1 MNELALKYGC
11 NPNQKPSR
19 IYMEDGSDLPV
30 TVLNGKPG
38 YINFLDALNSIQLVK
53 ELKAAC
59 GLPAAASFKHV
70 SPAGAALGLPLTDV
84 ERRMYHIAPDF
95 ELSPLACAY
104 ARARGADRMS
114 SFGDWIALSDVCDVP
129 TAKLIQHEVSDG
141 IIAPG
146 YEPEALTILAGKKK
160 GNYNVVAIDPDY
172 KPAPVE
178 HKQVYGIT
186 FEQGRNE
193 LTINADTMLTNW
205 VTENKSVTEEQ
216 KRDLIIALITLKY
229 TQSNSVCYTAGGQT
243 IGVGAGQQSRIHCTR
258 LAGQKADNWQL
269 RHMPKVLNLPFRP
282 DIAKPN
288 RDNAIDVYIGDTPQ
302 DVIGDDVWA
311 ETFTEQPAPLTLD
324 EKRAWLDAVTGVA
337 LGSDAF
343 FPFGDN
349 IERARRSGVTAI
361 VQPGGSITV
370 SPESLTFAGEG
381 AEAQRVAV
389 TVSNPELTW
398 TAAPEDAAKE
408 WITVTADGDGISVS
422 VSDNPETDQRSG
434 NIIITPGLDDVR
446 PRAVRVVQEGK
457 ILPPSLD
464 ADPKEVP
471 VFAYD
476 GSVERIITVTAVN
489 CDWAVRV
496 DYTEGD
502 AGGWVKAQTIKTEA
516 HSALSISVGRNET
529 LEARSASVTVYALG
543 VENIPDIVIP
553 VSQEAGKEFFST
565 LTGPV
570 AISDMESLGALQY
583 HISPSQTWDTTN
595 PGTSWIMD
603 MWSSGVSQESDLFG
617 NQSFLGSGT
626 RIYLKLFSENIP
638 FNDDQEFTLPASIV

>member
-1 MNELALKYGC
+1 MLLPLAVAAVSCGK
-11 NPNQKPSR
+11 
-19 IYMEDGSDLPV
+19 EPV
-30 TVLNGKPG
+30 DT
-38 YINFLDALNSIQLVK
+38 
-53 ELKAAC
+53 
-59 GLPAAASFKHV
+59 AASLSVQPTLLEF
-70 SPAGAALGLPLTDV
+70 AATGNGSQSV
-84 ERRMYHIAPDF
+84 A
-95 ELSPLACAY
+95 
-104 ARARGADRMS
+104 
-114 SFGDWIALSDVCDVP
+114 V
-129 TAKLIQHEVSDG
+129 TATNTEWTHEVSGAAQEWLSASLGEDG
-141 IIAPG
+141 KSLLISVTDNPTAEKRSGTVSVKAVDHI
-146 YEPEALTILAGKKK
+146 EI
-160 GNYNVVAIDPDY
+160 
-172 KPAPVE
+172 KPI
-178 HKQVYGIT
+178 GIT
-186 FEQGRNE
+186 VQQE
-193 LTINADTMLTNW
+193 
-205 VTENKSVTEEQ
+205 
-216 KRDLIIALITLKY
+216 
-229 TQSNSVCYTAGGQT
+229 AGEG
-243 IGVGAGQQSRIHCTR
+243 
-258 LAGQKADNWQL
+258 
-269 RHMPKVLNLPFRP
+269 
-282 DIAKPN
+282 
-288 RDNAIDVYIGDTPQ
+288 
-302 DVIGDDVWA
+302 
-311 ETFTEQPAPLTLD
+311 
-324 EKRAWLDAVTGVA
+324 
-337 LGSDAF
+337 
-343 FPFGDN
+343 
-349 IERARRSGVTAI
+349 

-457 ILPPSLD
+457 ILPLSLD

-595 PGTSWIMD
+595 PGTYWIMD

-638 FNDDQEFTLPASIV
+638 FNDDQEFTLPAGEYRVKQYDAIINKADIVPYTVEAGRETKDLTYPSGSWYMKVDDGGFAEAGPLTGGSMTVAVDGPDTYTFTFDFVDDRGNAITGTAKGTVTKASCNFFPEEPGEDVEPDPDPDPDPVAGPSAGRPETDSLATCSRRAVSVFPEALFRPAVSGRKKYRLQVAINIRNVYIYQTVCTDNTQPLTKFYYEKILIFCSIRCHVPRCM

>member
-1 MNELALKYGC
+1 MLLPLAVAAVSCGKEPVDTAASLSVQPTLLEFAATG
-11 NPNQKPSR
+11 NGSQSVAVTATNTEWTHEVSGAAQEWLSASLG
-19 IYMEDGSDLPV
+19 EDGKSLLISV
-30 TVLNGKPG
+30 TDNPTAEKRSGTVSVKAVDHIEIKPIG
-38 YINFLDALNSIQLVK
+38 ITNMNTPM
-53 ELKAAC
+53 
-59 GLPAAASFKHV
+59 GLPAV
-70 SPAGAALGLPLTDV
+70 D
-84 ERRMYHIAPDF
+84 HI
-95 ELSPLACAY
+95 E
-104 ARARGADRMS
+104 
-114 SFGDWIALSDVCDVP
+114 I
-129 TAKLIQHEVSDG
+129 
-141 IIAPG
+141 
-146 YEPEALTILAGKKK
+146 
-160 GNYNVVAIDPDY
+160 
-172 KPAPVE
+172 KPI
-178 HKQVYGIT
+178 GIT
-186 FEQGRNE
+186 VQQE
-193 LTINADTMLTNW
+193 
-205 VTENKSVTEEQ
+205 
-216 KRDLIIALITLKY
+216 
-229 TQSNSVCYTAGGQT
+229 AGEG
-243 IGVGAGQQSRIHCTR
+243 
-258 LAGQKADNWQL
+258 
-269 RHMPKVLNLPFRP
+269 
-282 DIAKPN
+282 
-288 RDNAIDVYIGDTPQ
+288 
-302 DVIGDDVWA
+302 
-311 ETFTEQPAPLTLD
+311 
-324 EKRAWLDAVTGVA
+324 
-337 LGSDAF
+337 
-343 FPFGDN
+343 
-349 IERARRSGVTAI
+349 

-464 ADPKEVP
+464 ADPKKVP

-502 AGGWVKAQTIKTEA
+502 AGGWVKAQTIKREV

-570 AISDMESLGALQY
+570 AISDMEALGALQY
-583 HISPSQTWDTTN
+583 NISPSQTWDTTN
-595 PGTSWIMD
+595 PGTYWIMD
-603 MWSSGVSQESDLFG
+603 MWSSGVSQESDVFG

-638 FNDDQEFTLPASIV
+638 FNDDQEFTLPAGEYRVKQYDVIINKADIVPYTVEAGRETKSLTYPNGSWYMKVDDG

>member
-1 MNELALKYGC
+1 MMLLPLAVAAVSCGK
-11 NPNQKPSR
+11 
-19 IYMEDGSDLPV
+19 EPV
-30 TVLNGKPG
+30 DT
-38 YINFLDALNSIQLVK
+38 
-53 ELKAAC
+53 
-59 GLPAAASFKHV
+59 AASLSVQPTLLEF
-70 SPAGAALGLPLTDV
+70 AATGNGSQSV
-84 ERRMYHIAPDF
+84 A
-95 ELSPLACAY
+95 
-104 ARARGADRMS
+104 
-114 SFGDWIALSDVCDVP
+114 V
-129 TAKLIQHEVSDG
+129 TATNTEWTHEVSGAAQEWLSASLGEDG
-141 IIAPG
+141 KSLLISVTDNPTAEKRSGTVSVKAVDHI
-146 YEPEALTILAGKKK
+146 EI
-160 GNYNVVAIDPDY
+160 
-172 KPAPVE
+172 KPI
-178 HKQVYGIT
+178 GIT
-186 FEQGRNE
+186 VQQE
-193 LTINADTMLTNW
+193 
-205 VTENKSVTEEQ
+205 
-216 KRDLIIALITLKY
+216 
-229 TQSNSVCYTAGGQT
+229 AGEG
-243 IGVGAGQQSRIHCTR
+243 
-258 LAGQKADNWQL
+258 
-269 RHMPKVLNLPFRP
+269 
-282 DIAKPN
+282 
-288 RDNAIDVYIGDTPQ
+288 
-302 DVIGDDVWA
+302 
-311 ETFTEQPAPLTLD
+311 
-324 EKRAWLDAVTGVA
+324 
-337 LGSDAF
+337 
-343 FPFGDN
+343 
-349 IERARRSGVTAI
+349 

-595 PGTSWIMD
+595 PGTYWIMD

-617 NQSFLGSGT
+617 NKSFLGSGT

-638 FNDDQEFTLPASIV
+638 FNDDQEFTLPAGEYRVKQYDVIINKADIVPYTVEAGRKTKNLTYPTGSWYMKVDDGGFAEAGPLTGGSMTVAVDGPDTYTFTFDFVDDRGNAITGTAKGTVTKASCNFFPEEPGEDVEPDPDPDPDPDPGFGQ

>member
-1 MNELALKYGC
+1 MMLLPLAVAAVSCGK
-11 NPNQKPSR
+11 
-19 IYMEDGSDLPV
+19 EPV
-30 TVLNGKPG
+30 DT
-38 YINFLDALNSIQLVK
+38 
-53 ELKAAC
+53 
-59 GLPAAASFKHV
+59 AASLSVQPTLLEF
-70 SPAGAALGLPLTDV
+70 AATGNGSQSV
-84 ERRMYHIAPDF
+84 A
-95 ELSPLACAY
+95 
-104 ARARGADRMS
+104 
-114 SFGDWIALSDVCDVP
+114 V
-129 TAKLIQHEVSDG
+129 TATNTEWTHEVSGAAQEWLSASLGEDG
-141 IIAPG
+141 KSLLISVTDNPTAEKRSGTVSVKAVDHI
-146 YEPEALTILAGKKK
+146 EI
-160 GNYNVVAIDPDY
+160 
-172 KPAPVE
+172 KPI
-178 HKQVYGIT
+178 GIT
-186 FEQGRNE
+186 VQQE
-193 LTINADTMLTNW
+193 
-205 VTENKSVTEEQ
+205 
-216 KRDLIIALITLKY
+216 
-229 TQSNSVCYTAGGQT
+229 AGEG
-243 IGVGAGQQSRIHCTR
+243 
-258 LAGQKADNWQL
+258 
-269 RHMPKVLNLPFRP
+269 
-282 DIAKPN
+282 
-288 RDNAIDVYIGDTPQ
+288 
-302 DVIGDDVWA
+302 
-311 ETFTEQPAPLTLD
+311 
-324 EKRAWLDAVTGVA
+324 
-337 LGSDAF
+337 
-343 FPFGDN
+343 
-349 IERARRSGVTAI
+349 

-595 PGTSWIMD
+595 PGTYWIMD
-603 MWSSGVSQESDLFG
+603 MWSSGVSQESGLFG

-638 FNDDQEFTLPASIV
+638 FNDDQEFTLPAGEYRVKQYDAIINKADIVPYTVEAGRETKDLTYPSGSWYMIVDDGGFAEAGPLTGGSMTVAVDGPDTYTFTFDFVDDRGNAITGTAKGTVTKASCNFFPEEPGEDVEPDPDLDPDPDPGFGQ

>member
-1 MNELALKYGC
+1 MMLLPLAVAAVSCGK
-11 NPNQKPSR
+11 
-19 IYMEDGSDLPV
+19 EPV
-30 TVLNGKPG
+30 DT
-38 YINFLDALNSIQLVK
+38 
-53 ELKAAC
+53 
-59 GLPAAASFKHV
+59 AASLSVQPTLLEF
-70 SPAGAALGLPLTDV
+70 AATGNGSQSV
-84 ERRMYHIAPDF
+84 A
-95 ELSPLACAY
+95 
-104 ARARGADRMS
+104 
-114 SFGDWIALSDVCDVP
+114 V
-129 TAKLIQHEVSDG
+129 TATNTEWTHEVSGAAQEWLSASLGEDG
-141 IIAPG
+141 KSLLISVTDNPTAEKRSGTVSVKAVDHI
-146 YEPEALTILAGKKK
+146 EI
-160 GNYNVVAIDPDY
+160 
-172 KPAPVE
+172 KPI
-178 HKQVYGIT
+178 GIT
-186 FEQGRNE
+186 
-193 LTINADTMLTNW
+193 
-205 VTENKSVTEEQ
+205 
-216 KRDLIIALITLKY
+216 
-229 TQSNSVCYTAGGQT
+229 
-243 IGVGAGQQSRIHCTR
+243 GQQE
-258 LAGQKADNWQL
+258 G
-269 RHMPKVLNLPFRP
+269 
-282 DIAKPN
+282 
-288 RDNAIDVYIGDTPQ
+288 GE
-302 DVIGDDVWA
+302 G
-311 ETFTEQPAPLTLD
+311 
-324 EKRAWLDAVTGVA
+324 
-337 LGSDAF
+337 
-343 FPFGDN
+343 
-349 IERARRSGVTAI
+349 

-595 PGTSWIMD
+595 PGTYWIMD
-603 MWSSGVSQESDLFG
+603 MWSSGVSQESGLFG

-638 FNDDQEFTLPASIV
+638 FNDDQEFTLPAGEYRVKQYDAIINKADIVPYTVEAGRETKDLTYPSGSWYMKVDDGGFAEAGPLTGGSMTVAGGGPDTYTFTFDFVDDRGNAITGTAKGTGTKASCNFFPEEPGEDVEPDPDPDPDPDPGFGQ